1 MTTTPL
7 CPDIDDMAVDRLW
20 VQFHALT
27 GLVRELDSKLLDEI
41 PRLDDRLEVLRI
53 ERCVATSS
61 HWAPTWY
68 TRVLKTIVSPRLR
81 PAPQGAREP
90 QPIGRDLAARART
103 RWS

>member
-27 GLVRELDSKLLDEI
+27 GLIRKLDSKLLDEI

-53 ERCVATSS
+53 ERRNQLALGAVLVDATVQD
-61 HWAPTWY
+61 HRLDPTS
-68 TRVLKTIVSPRLR
+68 TRSAGEMRCELI
-81 PAPQGAREP
+81 
-90 QPIGRDLAARART
+90 
-103 RWS
+103 

>member
-27 GLVRELDSKLLDEI
+27 GLIRKLDSKLLDEI

-53 ERCVATSS
+53 EA
-61 HWAPTWY
+61 
-68 TRVLKTIVSPRLR
+68 
-81 PAPQGAREP
+81 EP
-90 QPIGRDLAARART
+90 ART
-103 RWS
+103 GRRPGRRDCSRPSSRPDIDPLRR